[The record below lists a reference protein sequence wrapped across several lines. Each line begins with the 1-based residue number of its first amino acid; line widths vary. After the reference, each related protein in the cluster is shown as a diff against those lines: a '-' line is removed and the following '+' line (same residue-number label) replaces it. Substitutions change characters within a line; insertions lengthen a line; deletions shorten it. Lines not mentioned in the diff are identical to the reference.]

1 MSKKAQKPYDPRFD
15 DSLLEL
21 TPFEQDIEDNFEHQ
35 VRVDNYDEVREMLM
49 EAARNHHAAKKMI
62 SIRVQEADLL

>member
-1 MSKKAQKPYDPRFD
+1 MSKKTQKSYDPRFD

-35 VRVDNYDEVREMLM
+35 IRVENYDETKEMIL
-49 EAARNHHAAKKMI
+49 EAAKNYHATKKMI
-62 SIRVQEADLL
+62 SIRVQEADLI